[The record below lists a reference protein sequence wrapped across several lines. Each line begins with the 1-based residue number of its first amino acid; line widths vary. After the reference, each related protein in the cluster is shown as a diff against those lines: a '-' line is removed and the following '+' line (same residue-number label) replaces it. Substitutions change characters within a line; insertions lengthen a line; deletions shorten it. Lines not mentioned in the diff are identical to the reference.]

1 MKIFE
6 DVDNERFSELIKDEK
21 NILLDIRTQEEFDRV
36 HMEGA
41 QLIVFGDFDFEDI
54 LIEMDRE
61 KTYLLYC
68 RSGRRT
74 AYTMELMKIYG
85 FTKVYNLKDG
95 IIKWN
100 DNTNLVCREGV
111 ECSPVLAY

>member
-1 MKIFE
+1 MRIFE
-6 DVDNERFSELIKDEK
+6 DVDNITFKKLMEDEK
-21 NILLDIRTQEEFDRV
+21 NILLDIRTQDEFDRV
-36 HMEGA
+36 HMKGA
-41 QLIVFGDFDFEDI
+41 KLIEFGQFDFEDI
-54 LIEMDRE
+54 LLDMDKE

-85 FTKVYNLKDG
+85 FIKVYNLRDG

-100 DNTNLVCREGV
+100 DNSNLICKEGL
-111 ECSPVLAY
+111 ECSPLLAY